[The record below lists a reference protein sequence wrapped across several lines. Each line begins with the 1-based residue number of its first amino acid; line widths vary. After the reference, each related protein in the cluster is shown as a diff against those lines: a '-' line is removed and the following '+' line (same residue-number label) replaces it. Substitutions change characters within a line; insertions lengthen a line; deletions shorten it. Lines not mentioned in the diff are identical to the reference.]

1 MKLEIVVPPKHI
13 VKSKYC
19 RSCGT
24 LITHSS
30 RRYCSQDCRR
40 QMLWVL
46 SLSTGLLHVF
56 NARYAA
62 FSFTDQYVILDVLPV
77 WSRKISRFISRRGN
91 GGKPA
96 EDLKHLILD
105 SGKEWY
111 HIISTRASKSYAS
124 LVILNRTSSEEID
137 LADIRPDRQMRPRL
151 TRDERE
157 AIKMLQLSMDELNS
171 EGKIGKIK
179 SSYKRLAKLY
189 HPDVGGDTEKF
200 KKLNTAQEQMVAWA
214 ENPQFT
220 KRKALVD
227 CWSYDGSNNHWSPP
241 L

>member
-1 MKLEIVVPPKHI
+1 LKLDITVPSKRI
-13 VKSKYC
+13 AKSKYC

-24 LITHSS
+24 PITHSS

-46 SLSTGLLHVF
+46 SLSRGLLNVF

-62 FSFTDQYVILDVLPV
+62 FSFTDQYVILDVLPI
-77 WSRKISRFISRRGN
+77 WSRKISRFISRRGH

-111 HIISTRASKSYAS
+111 HIISTRASRSYAS

-137 LADIRPDRQMRPRL
+137 LTDIRPDRQVRPRL
-151 TRDERE
+151 SREERE

-171 EGKIGKIK
+171 EGKIAKIK
-179 SSYKRLAKLY
+179 SAYKRLAKRY

>member
-1 MKLEIVVPPKHI
+1 MKLDITVPSKRI
-13 VKSKYC
+13 AKSKYC

-24 LITHSS
+24 PITHSS

-46 SLSTGLLHVF
+46 SLSRGLLNVF

-62 FSFTDQYVILDVLPV
+62 FSFTDQYVILDVLPI
-77 WSRKISRFISRRGN
+77 WSRKISRFISRRGH

-111 HIISTRASKSYAS
+111 HIIGNRASRSYAS

-137 LADIRPDRQMRPRL
+137 LTDIRPDRQVRPRL
-151 TRDERE
+151 SREERE
-157 AIKMLQLSMDELNS
+157 AIKMLQLSMDN
-171 EGKIGKIK
+171 
-179 SSYKRLAKLY
+179 
-189 HPDVGGDTEKF
+189 
-200 KKLNTAQEQMVAWA
+200 
-214 ENPQFT
+214 
-220 KRKALVD
+220 
-227 CWSYDGSNNHWSPP
+227 
-241 L
+241 